1 MKRLFVFCLV
11 LTSVLLATT
20 ASGADRALVER
31 TLVWVEG
38 NPIPPDSTL
47 NSSGYQWGV
56 AQDSLITVN
65 GFVAQ
70 IVHKP
75 PVKAKVYADT
85 PYGRMCKRAFA
96 AAVSARD
103 QGKNDWEAASA
114 GAAVMEN
121 ERSLVRSA
129 TVIEGGWE
137 VEYTNGESESFELGQ
152 PKNSKPR
159 TPQEKATSYQQVTD
173 QGWTIV
179 LAWNG
184 EGRWFLTPASMV
196 LWNEQILRVW
206 DNEPNP
212 PDPMPPQ
219 LMSLFRDP
227 TPLNRE
233 SRKEE

>member
-70 IVHKP
+70 VARKP

-85 PYGRMCKRAFA
+85 PYGRMCERAFA

-103 QGKNDWEAASA
+103 QGKNDWEAAQA

-129 TVIEGGWE
+129 SVIEGGWE
-137 VEYTNGESESFELGQ
+137 VEYTNGESESFELGPPENRGSQ
-152 PKNSKPR
+152 
-159 TPQEKATSYQQVTD
+159 TPQEKAAFYQEVTD
-173 QGWTIV
+173 QGKMIV

-184 EGRWFLTPASMV
+184 ECRWFLTPASRV

-212 PDPMPPQ
+212 PGPMPPQ
-219 LMSLFRDP
+219 LVSLFCDP

-233 SRKEE
+233 SHKEE